1 MLLSDMISST
11 TFLVDIRSIN
21 SIGKFLQ
28 LRRYLMAEILG
39 QEVETVEGEL
49 KKARMKFNLWS

>member
-1 MLLSDMISST
+1 MISST